1 MIKIYKKRME
11 EKYKLYG
18 LEFKNDKFDKLPQN
32 KCFEVVYSTGRA
44 LKKKKFKVVVS
55 FARVGK
61 LYFDRVDHNPLSY
74 SDVKSLIVSA
84 ISSRF
89 SFILIDASLRNLKL
103 KLKRQFDTSL
113 EITKSFHAS
122 SKIVKIKIN
131 RIHNSEN

>member
-1 MIKIYKKRME
+1 MIKIYKKRIE

-32 KCFEVVYSTGRA
+32 KCFEAVYSTGRV
-44 LKKKKFKVVVS
+44 LKKKKFKVVVVS
-55 FARVGK
+55 FARVEK
-61 LYFDRVDHNPLSY
+61 LYFDGVDHNPLSY

-113 EITKSFHAS
+113 ETTKSFHAS
-122 SKIVKIKIN
+122 SKIVKIKIS
-131 RIHNSEN
+131 RII